1 MSDKSECHRCLCEQ
15 CAYKTPCPNFKYR
28 LHIPCPIMICDKFV
42 KNHYERMEDIPME
55 KPEGWSAV
63 IYNRKNNTLTFEV
76 PESEVDPRF
85 LKYFKQA
92 HGIPMNVECI
102 FKPEKPVEGG
112 V

>member
-1 MSDKSECHRCLCEQ
+1 
-15 CAYKTPCPNFKYR
+15 
-28 LHIPCPIMICDKFV
+28 
-42 KNHYERMEDIPME
+42 MEDIPMK

-85 LKYFKQA
+85 LEYFKQA
-92 HGIPMNVECI
+92 HGIPMDVKCV
-102 FKPEKPVEGG
+102 FKPEEPGEGG

>member
-1 MSDKSECHRCLCEQ
+1 
-15 CAYKTPCPNFKYR
+15 
-28 LHIPCPIMICDKFV
+28 
-42 KNHYERMEDIPME
+42 ME

-63 IYNRKNNTLTFEV
+63 IYNRKDNTLTFEV

-102 FKPEKPVEGG
+102 FKPEEPVEGG